1 MKERGKMKV
10 ILVVGNSRF
19 AFISVIKGTNYKLFI
34 IFVLLLAYAM
44 NIYLY

>member
-1 MKERGKMKV
+1 MKV

-19 AFISVIKGTNYKLFI
+19 AISVIKGTNYKLFI
-34 IFVLLLAYAM
+34 IFVLLLAYAI